1 MRETIGFSRMESQFP
16 PNLKSL
22 PRSKETIGFSR
33 MESQFQP
40 NHHPFTTS
48 CRLHPTKVEGSL
60 KLKSR
65 QHLRLK
71 LRLHAAEA
79 DGLLPLVSHVCYYLP
94 KKRNSEQRPKN
105 KEPEWL
111 HASCLGGY
119 CVPMHL

>member
-1 MRETIGFSRMESQFP
+1 MRETIGFSRVEFQFEPNLKSLMTWKETIGFSRMESQFQ
-16 PNLKSL
+16 PNHKSL

-79 DGLLPLVSHVCYYLP
+79 DGLF
-94 KKRNSEQRPKN
+94 RSE
-105 KEPEWL
+105 
-111 HASCLGGY
+111 
-119 CVPMHL
+119 